1 MEGNFTVVILAFIL
15 VALLVAGGGGS
26 LVEGLSHKS
35 TAVRPHGTKLTRAA
49 IAQMASAGPENNS
62 ERLYRKRPP
71 CEPRLLRHGGRVA
84 SKLCDCGEDGT
95 RPASEFPGNMCSPY
109 DHVFG

>member
-1 MEGNFTVVILAFIL
+1 MERNTTVVILALIL
-15 VALLVAGGGGS
+15 VALLAVGGGGS

-35 TAVRPHGTKLTRAA
+35 TAVSPHEMKITRAA
-49 IAQMASAGPENNS
+49 IAQLASSGPVNNS
-62 ERLYRKRPP
+62 ERLYMKRPP
-71 CEPRLLRHGGRVA
+71 CEPKLLRHRGHIA

-95 RPASEFPGNMCSPY
+95 RPASEFPGRMCSPS